1 MLTTRKWVPV
11 LLSFLSFVSI
21 QLRAD
26 EGMWLPLHIARLN
39 IGDMQKAG
47 CKLTAEQ
54 LYSVNSSSL
63 KDAIV
68 SFGGFCTG
76 EIISPEGLILTNHH
90 CGYGAIQ
97 SHSTVANNI
106 LRDGFWAYKK
116 DQELSNPDLF
126 VRFLVRMED
135 VSARVLGKL
144 NDNMSEMDR
153 RKAAEMEM
161 QAIKAEATKGTGYDA
176 EVKPFFDANEFYLM
190 IYETY
195 RDVRLVG
202 TPPESVGKFGG
213 DTDNWMWPRHTG
225 DFSLFRV
232 YMGKDGKPAP
242 YSKDNVPLKPK
253 HFLPVSTSGVKEGDF
268 TMIFGFPGRTNRF
281 LSSYGVKLALDISNP
296 SIVKIRDKKLKV
308 MKQYMDA
315 DPAVRIKYASKYA
328 QIANYWKYF
337 IGQSQGLNRLDVVD
351 KKLAEETAF
360 QQWADADPDRKAKF
374 GKVLADMGSAYEKS
388 RKYRKSAVYLNEA
401 ILGSEVNQLALSFQS
416 ILKLLKP
423 ADGSAPK
430 TEEAKKLAAQIKEG
444 LAEHFKD
451 FDLALEKD
459 IYAAG
464 LKLYYEDVVPDQ
476 HPDFITVTLK
486 GKFKGDI
493 NKWTEE
499 VFSKSMFINQAKVEA
514 FLDNPTAKALEKDPA
529 FQAVTSFEQNYSLNI
544 QPQTMPIEMEIG
556 RCNRLYVQGTLDML
570 KGKKNFY
577 PNANST
583 MRMTYG
589 KVGAYKPKDAAFY
602 DFKTTLDGIMEKED
616 ATNEEFVVPAKLKEL
631 YLKKDYGRWA
641 ENGTVPVGFIGNTD
655 ITGGNSGSPVIN
667 GNGELVGLAFDGNW
681 EAMSGDIAF
690 EPSFQ
695 RTISCDI
702 RYVLF
707 TIDKYAN
714 AQNLINEMKLVQAP
728 TEIAVPPVPV
738 TPVVAPEPAAPAMTP
753 ADAGPKKFPIIAPR
767 PVLKNKAPV
776 KK

>member
-1 MLTTRKWVPV
+1 MNTTKKWA
-11 LLSFLSFVSI
+11 LILMSILSFGSQTVK
-21 QLRAD
+21 AD

-76 EIISPEGLILTNHH
+76 EIISSEGLILTNHH

-97 SHSTVANNI
+97 SHSSVEKNY

-116 DQELSNPDLF
+116 EEELPNPDLF

-135 VSARVLGKL
+135 ISQRVLSKV
-144 NDNMSEMDR
+144 NDKMPEMER
-153 RKAAEMEM
+153 RKAADAEM
-161 QAIKAEATKGTGYDA
+161 QIIKKEATQGTGYDA
-176 EVKPFFDANEFYLM
+176 EVKSFFDGNEYYLM
-190 IYETY
+190 VYETY

-281 LSSYGVKLALDISNP
+281 LSSYGVKMALDIQNP
-296 SIVKIRDKKLKV
+296 SIVAIRDKKLKL
-308 MKQYMDA
+308 MKENMDA
-315 DPAVRIKYASKYA
+315 DQAVRIKYASKYA

-360 QQWADADPDRKAKF
+360 QQWADADPDRKAKY
-374 GKVLADMGSAYEKS
+374 GNVLADMSAVFEKQ
-388 RKYRKSAVYLNEA
+388 RKYRKSAVYLQEA
-401 ILGSEVNQLALSFQS
+401 ALGSETNQLALAFQG
-416 ILKLLKP
+416 LMKALKP
-423 ADGSAPK
+423 EDGSASKPEEVTK
-430 TEEAKKLAAQIKEG
+430 QATELKAG

-451 FDLALEKD
+451 FDVAVDK
-459 IYAAG
+459 
-464 LKLYYEDVVPDQ
+464 KLFSAMMKMFKQDVVEDQQPD
-476 HPDFITVTLK
+476 ILRVTLK
-486 GKFKGDI
+486 DKYKGDI
-493 NKWTEE
+493 DKWTED
-499 VFSKSMFINQAKVEA
+499 VFAKSMFTSQAKVEA
-514 FLDNPTAKALEKDPA
+514 FLSKPEAKVLEKDPA
-529 FQAVTSFEQNYSLNI
+529 YVAAVSFFSNFSKNI
-544 QPQTMPIEMEIG
+544 QPQTMPLDIELA
-556 RCNRLYVQGTLDML
+556 RCNRLYVDGTMQLMKDR
-570 KGKKNFY
+570 KKFY

-583 MRMTYG
+583 MRFTYG
-589 KVGAYKPKDAAFY
+589 KIGAYRPKDAVFY

-616 ATNEEFVVPAKLKEL
+616 PSNDEFVVPAKLKEL
-631 YLKKDYGRWA
+631 YQKKDFGRWA

-690 EPSFQ
+690 EPTFQ

-714 AQNLINEMKLVQAP
+714 AQNLINEMKLVQ
-728 TEIAVPPVPV
+728 TM
-738 TPVVAPEPAAPAMTP
+738 PEPPAAPAV
-753 ADAGPKKFPIIAPR
+753 AP
-767 PVLKNKAPV
+767 PVLETSPAPAVLPSKPVLAPKTKGQV
-776 KK
+776 KRGAAIKG

>member
-1 MLTTRKWVPV
+1 MYSRKKLALIVA
-11 LLSFLSFVSI
+11 SIFYFVSFTVK
-21 QLRAD
+21 AD

-39 IGDMQKAG
+39 AADMQKAG
-47 CKLTAEQ
+47 CKLSAEQ

-68 SFGGFCTG
+68 SFGGYCTG

-90 CGYGAIQ
+90 CGYGSIQ
-97 SHSTVANNI
+97 THSSVEKNY
-106 LRDGFWAYKK
+106 LKDGFWAYKK
-116 DQELSNPDLF
+116 EEELSNPDLF
-126 VRFLVRMED
+126 VKFLVRMED
-135 VSARVLGKL
+135 VSSRVLAKL
-144 NDNMSEMDR
+144 NDQM
-153 RKAAEMEM
+153 
-161 QAIKAEATKGTGYDA
+161 AEAERQKTAFAELQIIKKEAIQGTGYEA
-176 EVKPFFDANEFYLM
+176 EVKSFFDGNEYYLM
-190 IYETY
+190 VYEVY

-281 LSSYGVKLALDISNP
+281 LTSYGVKMALDISNP
-296 SIVKIRDKKLKV
+296 AVVAIRDKKLKL
-308 MKQYMDA
+308 MKENMDT
-315 DPAVRIKYASKYA
+315 DPAIRIKYASKYA

-360 QQWADADPDRKAKF
+360 QQWADASPERKAKY
-374 GKVLADMGSAYEKS
+374 GKVLADLGAVFEKK
-388 RKYRKSAVYLNEA
+388 RKYNKSTTYLQEAVFGIET
-401 ILGSEVNQLALSFQS
+401 NQLALSFEQY
-416 ILKLLKP
+416 LKLLKQP
-423 ADGSAPK
+423 ESPTKSDELAKFSAEMK
-430 TEEAKKLAAQIKEG
+430 SG

-451 FDLALEKD
+451 IDLATDKKLFAAMMKMFKQD
-459 IYAAG
+459 IP
-464 LKLYYEDVVPDQ
+464 EDQQPE
-476 HPDFITVTLK
+476 ILRVTLK
-486 GKFKGDI
+486 DKYKGDI
-493 NKWTEE
+493 DKWTEE
-499 VFSKSMFINQAKVEA
+499 VYSKSIFTSQAKIEA
-514 FLDNPTAKALEKDPA
+514 FLNKPEAKVLEKDPA
-529 FQAVTSFEQNYSLNI
+529 FLAITSFYSNYALNI
-544 QPQTMPIEMEIG
+544 QPQTVPLEIELA
-556 RCNRLYVQGTLDML
+556 RCNRLYVDGTMQLFKD
-570 KGKKNFY
+570 KKNFY

-583 MRMTYG
+583 MRITYG
-589 KVGAYKPKDAAFY
+589 KIGAYKPRDAVSY
-602 DFKTTLDGIMEKED
+602 DYKTTLDGIMEKED
-616 ATNEEFVVPAKLKEL
+616 PTNDEFVVPSKLKEL
-631 YLKKDYGRWA
+631 YQKKDFGRWA

-690 EPSFQ
+690 EPTFQ

-714 AQNLINEMKLVQAP
+714 AQNLINEMKLVQTMP
-728 TEIAVPPVPV
+728 EPPPVPSAPV
-738 TPVVAPEPAAPAMTP
+738 LQQTPVNPPTLIPSKQMLMP
-753 ADAGPKKFPIIAPR
+753 
-767 PVLKNKAPV
+767 KNKGQV
-776 KK
+776 KRGAALKS